1 MHTWAL
7 FSCSSLVTLTAYN
20 LAQLPKAQVS
30 GPEPEPDPSSKF
42 VNDAKF
48 SLEAL
53 SQAYPEFEPAV
64 ALPPLPDTPQMSQ
77 LDTLS
82 GYDPAFDAAQYS
94 VKEVDLL
101 AMLGQENLSF
111 PTPDK
116 VVTYRA
122 EAVQPLP
129 SAIPAPL
136 PTRNPLAEAI
146 AAMPEPVAT
155 PQPEQPAAAPTF
167 ARTSQPSSAT
177 QVSQSPAS
185 APITQVP
192 TRPPSTPQSA
202 PAISSTPAAAV
213 PSDSA
218 ATMVPY
224 ESEPSSGQ
232 WTEISNS
239 DSSELFAALPETNAP
254 SFDEANQPQPSQN
267 LMADQALADLP
278 EPLAESPD
286 STVSME
292 LMLARRQ
299 LVERYCARSR
309 KEAKPTNKLAVCADE
324 TNELAQSIPDAA
336 TAGTPIPGKVES
348 PTRSNPETGVLQ
360 FGNSPLS
367 AAIAGP

>member
-1 MHTWAL
+1 MHIWAL
-7 FSCSSLVTLTAYN
+7 FSCSSLFTLTAYN

-82 GYDPAFDAAQYS
+82 GYDPALDATQS
-94 VKEVDLL
+94 PVKEVDLL
-101 AMLGQENLSF
+101 AMLDQESLSF

-146 AAMPEPVAT
+146 ATLPEPVAT

-167 ARTSQPSSAT
+167 ARTPQPSSIT
-177 QVSQSPAS
+177 QVSQAPAS
-185 APITQVP
+185 APVAQVP

-202 PAISSTPAAAV
+202 PAVSSTTAAAV
-213 PSDSA
+213 PSDPA
-218 ATMVPY
+218 AAMVPY
-224 ESEPSSGQ
+224 ESESSSGQ

-239 DSSELFAALPETNAP
+239 DSSELFAALPEANAP
-254 SFDEANQPQPSQN
+254 SFDEANAPSFGEANKPQPSQN
-267 LMADQALADLP
+267 LMANQELADLP

-286 STVSME
+286 STVSPY
-292 LMLARRQ
+292 LARRD
-299 LVERYCARSR
+299 RYMPCPSHHSCVHTHTL
-309 KEAKPTNKLAVCADE
+309 PLPHHTLSSV
-324 TNELAQSIPDAA
+324 
-336 TAGTPIPGKVES
+336 PGPSS
-348 PTRSNPETGVLQ
+348 P
-360 FGNSPLS
+360 
-367 AAIAGP
+367 